1 MPSVDSSQLKVFLT
15 AFTAIFVA
23 LDIVGTLPIYFGL
36 TQSMHIEDRR
46 RIVDR
51 SMLVAL
57 LTALAFMFAGQGI
70 FRFLGI
76 QVADFRIAGGIVLLL
91 ISLADLVGKPE
102 HESRVTGSSGIV
114 PLAVP
119 LITGP
124 GVLTTL
130 ILQVDLIGH
139 VLTLAALLANYAI
152 AWWLLRNSQG
162 VNRLL
167 GKDGSMVLSKLAAL
181 LLAAIAVSMMRGGLV
196 EVLGSSF
203 KASP

>member
-1 MPSVDSSQLKVFLT
+1 MPSVDSGHLKVFLT

-36 TQSMHIEDRR
+36 TQSMGDGDRR

-139 VLTLAALLANYAI
+139 MLTLAALLANYAI

-196 EVLGSSF
+196 EVLGISF

>member
-1 MPSVDSSQLKVFLT
+1 MPSVDSSLLKVFLT

-36 TQSMHIEDRR
+36 TQSMQIEDRR

-139 VLTLAALLANYAI
+139 MLTLAALLANYAI

-196 EVLGSSF
+196 EVLGSSL

>member
-1 MPSVDSSQLKVFLT
+1 MKLFLT

-36 TQSMHIEDRR
+36 TRSLESRDQA

-51 SMLVAL
+51 SMFVAL
-57 LTALAFMFAGQGI
+57 VTAIGFMFAGQAV

-139 VLTLAALLANYAI
+139 ALTLAALLANYLV

-196 EVLGSSF
+196 EIFSGAF
-203 KASP
+203 KAV